1 MIQAD
6 FGWAIARESSLD
18 RPPDGTFFCVLL
30 VGGDEKSCD
39 WADT

>member
-1 MIQAD
+1 MIYTE

-18 RPPDGTFFCVLL
+18 RPRDGSSVLL
-30 VGGDEKSCD
+30 IGGGEKSCD